1 MPGLV
6 KKKVGGLAGIVAGDS
21 AICSIGAEEESLRYR
36 GYAVEDL
43 AEHASFEEV
52 AWLLL
57 RGELPTKKELEGYYV
72 RLQGMRSVPKPLQEV
87 LERIPKTSS
96 MMDVLR
102 TCCSFL
108 GNIEPEKQGQ
118 DPFHI
123 PDRLL
128 ASFSS
133 MLLYWYHFHHSGKRI
148 DTHTAEKTLAGHI
161 LYLLRGTPCE
171 ELSRRALE
179 VSLILYAEHEFNAST
194 FTARTIASTLA
205 DFYSAVTGAIGALS
219 GALHGGANEKALEH
233 MFLFRDP
240 SQADEGTRRMLEE
253 KQLIMGFG
261 HRVYTTHDPRSPIM
275 HAWAAKLSHT
285 KKNRTL
291 LPIAKR
297 IEEVMWREK
306 KLFPNADF
314 YSAVTYHLLGFPTPM
329 FTPLFVMSRITG
341 WSAHILEQ
349 RANNKL
355 IRPTSHYIGPEARP
369 WQPLETR

>member
-1 MPGLV
+1 MV
-6 KKKVGGLAGIVAGDS
+6 EVTKKKIGGLAGVVAGDS
-21 AICSIGAEEESLRYR
+21 AICSIDVEEEGLRYR
-36 GYAVEDL
+36 GYAIEEL
-43 AEHASFEEV
+43 AEYASFEEV

-57 RGELPTKKELEGYYV
+57 RGDLPNRAQLEGYYL
-72 RLQGMRSVPKPLQEV
+72 RLEGMRTLPLALREV

-102 TCCSFL
+102 TGCSFL
-108 GNIEPEKQGQ
+108 GNIEPEKQAA
-118 DPFHI
+118 DPFYLS
-123 PDRLL
+123 DRLL
-128 ASFSS
+128 ACFSS
-133 MLLYWYHFHHSGKRI
+133 MLFYWFHFHHSGKRI
-148 DTHTAEKTLAGHI
+148 ETTTPEKTVAGHI
-161 LYLLRGTPCE
+161 LYLLRGMPPE

-233 MFLFRDP
+233 MLLFRDP
-240 SQADEGTRRMLEE
+240 QQAEEGTKRMLEE
-253 KQLIMGFG
+253 KKLIMGFG

-275 HAWAAKLSHT
+275 HDWAKKLSVAR
-285 KKNRTL
+285 KNGTL
-291 LPIAKR
+291 LPIAER
-297 IEEVMWREK
+297 IEEVLWKEK

-314 YSAVTYHLLGFPTPM
+314 YSAVVYHFLGFSIQM
-329 FTPLFVMSRITG
+329 FTPLFIISRITG

-355 IRPTSHYIGPEARP
+355 IRPTSHYTGHEAQP
-369 WQPLETR
+369 WIPLENR